1 MKERHKMKNLI
12 VKKDLLLSQE
22 GIPLKKK
29 KKINKQAIVGYIFL
43 SPVLIFYSIF
53 LVIPIF
59 FSLVLSFSKWGG
71 FELTSIEW
79 IGLANYKEL
88 FSPGS
93 TFLYPIL
100 TNTFAFAF
108 GTVGI
113 SFIVA
118 LAVSYLITRLRYEGF
133 WRTLY
138 FLPTVTTIVAI
149 GNVWLFMYDPA
160 GGLIN
165 GILNAMGIKSI
176 AFLANPDY
184 ALKAIIVVG
193 GWIGIGSAVLILT
206 AGLKAIPEDYYE
218 AATIEGARLFQMY
231 RNITLPLLK
240 PSILFVLITSF
251 IAGLQSFTLA
261 LVMTRNGGPGNSTNV
276 AGLEM
281 YNQAFSYG
289 NWGIASAMAF
299 ILFVCVFIVTIIQ
312 LAIFKRGGV
321 ENY

>member
-1 MKERHKMKNLI
+1 MIKTNAIRNNP
-12 VKKDLLLSQE
+12 LLLQE
-22 GIPLKKK
+22 GVPLKKK
-29 KKINKQAIVGYIFL
+29 KRMNTQALVGYLFL

-53 LVIPIF
+53 LLIPII
-59 FSLVLSFSKWGG
+59 FSLILSFSKWGG
-71 FELTSIEW
+71 FDLASIEW
-79 IGLANYKEL
+79 IGISNYKEL
-88 FSPGS
+88 FSASS
-93 TFLYPIL
+93 TFLHPIL
-100 TNTFAFAF
+100 TNTFAYAF

-113 SFIVA
+113 SFIAA
-118 LAVSYLITRLRYEGF
+118 LLVSYLITRLRFEGF

-165 GILNAMGIKSI
+165 GVLNSLGFKSI
-176 AFLANPDY
+176 AFLASPDY

-206 AGLKAIPEDYYE
+206 AGLKTIPEDYYE
-218 AATIEGARLFQMY
+218 AATLEGAQLFQMY

-312 LAIFKRGGV
+312 LVIFKRGGV

>member
-1 MKERHKMKNLI
+1 MKETNAAVVHSLFPE
-12 VKKDLLLSQE
+12 E
-22 GIPLKKK
+22 GVPLKRKRK
-29 KKINKQAIVGYIFL
+29 MNKQAIVGYLFL

-53 LVIPIF
+53 LAVPIL
-59 FSLVLSFSKWGG
+59 FSLLLIFSKWGG
-71 FELTSIEW
+71 FDLASIEW
-79 IGLANYKEL
+79 IGLANYKQL
-88 FSPGS
+88 FSPGAS
-93 TFLYPIL
+93 FLHPIL
-100 TNTFAFAF
+100 TNTFAYAF
-108 GTVGI
+108 GTVAI
-113 SFIVA
+113 SFIAA
-118 LAVSYLITRLRYEGF
+118 LVVSYLITRLRFEGF

-165 GILNAMGIKSI
+165 GVLNSFGMKSI
-176 AFLANPDY
+176 AFLANADY
-184 ALKAIIVVG
+184 AMKSIIVVG
-193 GWIGIGSAVLILT
+193 GWIGVGSAVLILT
-206 AGLKAIPEDYYE
+206 AGLKAIPQDFYE
-218 AATIEGARLFQMY
+218 AATLEGARVFQMY

-299 ILFVCVFIVTIIQ
+299 ILFFCVLIVTMIQ
-312 LAIFKRGGV
+312 LTIFKRGGV